1 MQRETIEFSQFGRFM
16 LGVERERKSYSRFL
30 KLTEVVELETD
41 NAGSEFHSDIFG
53 PKFKIVTCNCLIFV
67 RQKCGL

>member
-1 MQRETIEFSQFGRFM
+1 M
-16 LGVERERKSYSRFL
+16 LGVERERKSCSRFL
-30 KLTEVVELETD
+30 KLTKVVELETD
-41 NAGSEFHSDIFG
+41 NAGGKCHSDIFG

>member
-1 MQRETIEFSQFGRFM
+1 MQRETIEFSQFGGFM

-41 NAGSEFHSDIFG
+41 NAGKEFYV
-53 PKFKIVTCNCLIFV
+53 VTCNCLIFV
-67 RQKCGL
+67 RQKFGL

>member
-1 MQRETIEFSQFGRFM
+1 M
-16 LGVERERKSYSRFL
+16 LGVERKRKSCSRFL
-30 KLTEVVELETD
+30 KLTKVVELETD
-41 NAGSEFHSDIFG
+41 NAGRKFHSDISG